1 MSETS
6 QNSSSRAPLAIFP
19 ENRTIIAIGGADAA
33 HFLNNLLTANIETLA
48 PGAGVPAALLTPQGK
63 IIAEMLVFNASD
75 EEPLFLVDVGRG
87 FAEDLVAKLTTYRL
101 RAAVSIDRLG
111 DPATAMVSLDSD
123 GRAEIFGED
132 FYTFKDPRHP
142 SLGHRL
148 YGPTET
154 LKAIADRLGSAQPA
168 VYHLRRA
175 ELGIPEAGQDYI
187 PSDRFPHEVN
197 LDQLGGID
205 FRKGCYIGQEVVSR
219 MEHRGSAR
227 TRSLPVRFLNGFGV
241 LGGATVRAGDVA
253 IGSIGESFGDRAIA
267 RLRLDKLADAIES
280 GTEIVAGGV
289 PIAASRPDFV
299 TFEVPGAA

>member
-205 FRKGCYIGQEVVSR
+205 FKKGCYIGQEVVSR
-219 MEHRGSAR
+219 MEHRGTAR
-227 TRSLPVRFLNGFGV
+227 TRTMILTTRNGFGL
-241 LGGATVRAGDVA
+241 LGGLDVRAGETL
-253 IGSIGESFGDRAIA
+253 IGKAGESYGSTLLAQ
-267 RLRLDKLADAIES
+267 LRIDKLSDALES
-280 GTEIVAGGV
+280 NIDVTAGGV
-289 PIAASRPDFV
+289 ELNIRKPEYAKF
-299 TFEVPGAA
+299 

>member
-1 MSETS
+1 M
-6 QNSSSRAPLAIFP
+6 AIFP

-205 FRKGCYIGQEVVSR
+205 FKKGCYIGQEVVSR
-219 MEHRGSAR
+219 MEHRGTAR
-227 TRSLPVRFLNGFGV
+227 TRTMILTTRNGFGL
-241 LGGATVRAGDVA
+241 LGGLDVRAGETL
-253 IGSIGESFGDRAIA
+253 IGKAGESYGSTLLAQ
-267 RLRLDKLADAIES
+267 LRIDKLSDALES
-280 GTEIVAGGV
+280 NIDVTAGGV
-289 PIAASRPDFV
+289 ELNIRKPEYAKF
-299 TFEVPGAA
+299 